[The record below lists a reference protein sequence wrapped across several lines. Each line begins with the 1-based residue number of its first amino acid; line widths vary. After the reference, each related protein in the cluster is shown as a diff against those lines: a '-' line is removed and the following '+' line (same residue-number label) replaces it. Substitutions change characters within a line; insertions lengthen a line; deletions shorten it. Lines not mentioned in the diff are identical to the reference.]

1 MITPM
6 KMKFYGLRHIDSI
19 PQLQQLTEDERFGL
33 KVVSNVLPFRTNNYV
48 VEQLIDWSNI
58 PDDPIYQLTFMQKG
72 MLQKK
77 HFNKMADALMKNSTP
92 NEIKT
97 IANEIRTELDP
108 EINTQGVYAVQT
120 IEGKEYNISAIV
132 VDPLDVKIRDVSI
145 NRNSFEDNFEIDDAG
160 TYTLIISTSESEE
173 IPLVGGIGHVP
184 DSTGVTISIAG
195 FFVIVLGMIGIA
207 VIGFMVVR
215 QRKNK
220 FS

>member
-1 MITPM
+1 MIAIGAM
-6 KMKFYGLRHIDSI
+6 LLIYGSQTITGDLVIEEGKINSLT
-19 PQLQQLTEDERFGL
+19 QL
-33 KVVSNVLPFRTNNYV
+33 
-48 VEQLIDWSNI
+48 
-58 PDDPIYQLTFMQKG
+58 
-72 MLQKK
+72 
-77 HFNKMADALMKNSTP
+77 
-92 NEIKT
+92 EIK
-97 IANEIRTELDP
+97 TELDP

-120 IEGKEYNISAIV
+120 IEGKEYDISAIV
-132 VDPLDVKIRDVSI
+132 LDPLDVKIRDVSI

-195 FFVIVLGMIGIA
+195 FFVIVLGMIGII
-207 VIGFMVVR
+207 VIGVLVVR

>member
-1 MITPM
+1 MSNLTKYLVIVGIMIAVGAM
-6 KMKFYGLRHIDSI
+6 LLIYGSQTITGDLVIEEGKINSLT
-19 PQLQQLTEDERFGL
+19 QL
-33 KVVSNVLPFRTNNYV
+33 
-48 VEQLIDWSNI
+48 
-58 PDDPIYQLTFMQKG
+58 
-72 MLQKK
+72 
-77 HFNKMADALMKNSTP
+77 
-92 NEIKT
+92 EIK
-97 IANEIRTELDP
+97 AELDP

-120 IEGKEYNISAIV
+120 IEGKEYDISAIV
-132 VDPLDVKIRDVSI
+132 LDPLDAKIRDVSI

-195 FFVIVLGMIGIA
+195 FFVIVLGMIGVI
-207 VIGFMVVR
+207 VIGVMIVR

>member
-1 MITPM
+1 MTNLTKYLVIVGIMIAIGAM
-6 KMKFYGLRHIDSI
+6 LLIYGSQTITGDLVIEEGKINSLT
-19 PQLQQLTEDERFGL
+19 QL
-33 KVVSNVLPFRTNNYV
+33 
-48 VEQLIDWSNI
+48 
-58 PDDPIYQLTFMQKG
+58 
-72 MLQKK
+72 
-77 HFNKMADALMKNSTP
+77 
-92 NEIKT
+92 
-97 IANEIRTELDP
+97 EIRTELDP

-120 IEGKEYNISAIV
+120 IEGKEYDISAIV

-195 FFVIVLGMIGIA
+195 FFVIVLGMIGVA
-207 VIGFMVVR
+207 TIGFMIIR

-220 FS
+220 VS

>member
-1 MITPM
+1 MSNLTKYLVIVGIMIAVGAM
-6 KMKFYGLRHIDSI
+6 LLIYGSQTITGDLVIEEGKINSLT
-19 PQLQQLTEDERFGL
+19 QL
-33 KVVSNVLPFRTNNYV
+33 
-48 VEQLIDWSNI
+48 
-58 PDDPIYQLTFMQKG
+58 
-72 MLQKK
+72 
-77 HFNKMADALMKNSTP
+77 
-92 NEIKT
+92 
-97 IANEIRTELDP
+97 EIRTELDP

-120 IEGKEYNISAIV
+120 IEGKEYDISAIV
-132 VDPLDVKIRDVSI
+132 LDPLDVKIRDVSI

-195 FFVIVLGMIGIA
+195 FFVIVLGMIGII
-207 VIGFMVVR
+207 VIGVLVVR